1 MNTQALLTP
10 YLLLLLFTAVSYAQP
25 GNIDDREF
33 PKEEKYGLVSQ
44 ITRSAS
50 SIPANIAEGSSR
62 KSDREYAHFLQIS
75 LGSCFELET
84 HILLSEL
91 LGFGLINIRK
101 SILYKIDEEQKMLIS
116 FIDKLNK

>member
-1 MNTQALLTP
+1 MFVMKDFKRLKVWQLGMEITQLCYEL
-10 YLLLLLFTAVSYAQP
+10 
-25 GNIDDREF
+25 IREF
-33 PKEEKYGLVSQ
+33 PKEEKYGLISQ

-84 HILLSEL
+84 HILLSEIL
-91 LGFGLINIRK
+91 NYGLISVRK
-101 SILYKIDEEQKMLIS
+101 SILYKIDQEQKMLIS
-116 FIDKLNK
+116 FIDMLNK

>member
-1 MNTQALLTP
+1 MKDFKRLKVWQHGMEI
-10 YLLLLLFTAVSYAQP
+10 AQLCYEL
-25 GNIDDREF
+25 IREF
-33 PKEEKYGLVSQ
+33 PKEEKYGLISQ

-116 FIDKLNK
+116 FINKLNKQSS